1 MTAFTLASWNINS
14 VRLRAPMVA
23 DWVRQANPDVLCL
36 QEIKCQN
43 HEFPEA
49 AFREMGFSHFHVRG
63 QKGMHGVAIA
73 SRLPLDDLSDEDLCP
88 RGEARHQRVGVAGV
102 ELHNFYIPAGG
113 DEPNP
118 EVNPRFA
125 HKLEFLD
132 RIETYFARRKAENTP
147 LVLVGDFNIAPHEND
162 VWSHKQLLKVV
173 SHTPV
178 ETEALERIRQAGDF
192 SDVARDVSDDEEKL
206 YSWWSYR
213 ARDWRK
219 ANRGRRLDHIWASGP
234 AKARAL
240 AGGKD
245 AFSIWSDVRGWEKPS
260 DHAPVVLEIAAG

>member
-23 DWVRQANPDVLCL
+23 EWVKQAEPDVLCL

-43 HEFPEA
+43 EEFPEK
-49 AFREMGFSHFHVRG
+49 AFREMGFEHFHVRG

-73 SRLPLDDLSDEDLCP
+73 SRLPLDDLGDEGLCP
-88 RGEARHQRVGVAGV
+88 KSEARHQRVGVAEV

-113 DEPNP
+113 DEPDP
-118 EVNPRFA
+118 ETNPRFA
-125 HKLEFLD
+125 HKMDFLA
-132 RIETYFARRKAENTP
+132 RIERYFGERASENAP
-147 LVLVGDFNIAPHEND
+147 LVLVGDFNIAPYEHD

-178 ETEALERIRQAGDF
+178 ETDALERIRQTCDF
-192 SDVARDVSDDEEKL
+192 SDVARDLVPMQEKL

-219 ANRGRRLDHIWASGP
+219 ANRGRRLDHIWAAP
-234 AKARAL
+234 AAKARAL
-240 AGGKD
+240 DGGRD
-245 AFSIWSDVRGWEKPS
+245 AFTIWEDVRGWEKPS
-260 DHAPVVLEIAAG
+260 DHAPVVLKLGA

>member
-1 MTAFTLASWNINS
+1 MTALTLASWNINS
-14 VRLRAPMVA
+14 VRLRAPLVA
-23 DWVRQANPDVLCL
+23 DWVREADPDVLCL

-49 AFREMGFSHFHVRG
+49 AFREMGFRHFHVRG

-73 SRLPLDDLSDEDLCP
+73 SKLPLEDLSDEALCP
-88 RGEARHQRVGVAGV
+88 KSEARHQRVMVDGI

-118 EVNPRFA
+118 AINPRFA
-125 HKLEFLD
+125 HKLAFLD
-132 RIETYFARRKAENTP
+132 RIETYFRERAAENAP
-147 LVLVGDFNIAPHEND
+147 LVLVGDFNIAPYEHD

-192 SDVARDVSDDEEKL
+192 ADVARELIPMDEKV

-213 ARDWRK
+213 ARDWK
-219 ANRGRRLDHIWASGP
+219 AANRGRRLDHIWAAP
-234 AKARAL
+234 AVRERAL
-240 AGGKD
+240 AGGRE
-245 AFSIWSDVRGWEKPS
+245 AFRIWEDCRGWEKPS
-260 DHAPVVLEIAAG
+260 DHAPVVLKIGG

>member
-1 MTAFTLASWNINS
+1 MTAFSLASWNINS
-14 VRLRAPMVA
+14 VRLRAPLVA
-23 DWVRQANPDVLCL
+23 EWVKLADPDVLCL

-73 SRLPLDDLSDEDLCP
+73 SKLPLDDLGDEGLCP
-88 RGEARHQRVGVAGV
+88 REEARHQRVGVAGV

-113 DEPNP
+113 DEPDV
-118 EVNPRFA
+118 ETNPRFA
-125 HKLEFLD
+125 HKMEFLD
-132 RIETYFARRKAENTP
+132 RLERYFGERRAENAP
-147 LVLVGDFNIAPHEND
+147 LVLVGDFNIAPYEHD

-173 SHTPV
+173 SHTPG

-192 SDVARDVSDDEEKL
+192 ADLARELIPMDEKV
-206 YSWWSYR
+206 YTWWSYR

-219 ANRGRRLDHIWASGP
+219 ANRGRRLDHIWAAPSV
-234 AKARAL
+234 KDRAL
-240 AGGKD
+240 AAGREGFKVWED
-245 AFSIWSDVRGWEKPS
+245 LRGYEKPS
-260 DHAPVVLEIAAG
+260 DHAPVVMRFEA

>member
-23 DWVRQANPDVLCL
+23 EWVKQANPDVLCL

-43 HEFPEA
+43 DEFPEK
-49 AFREMGFSHFHVRG
+49 AFRDMGFEHFHVRG

-73 SRLPLDDLSDEDLCP
+73 SRLPLEDLGDEALCP
-88 RGEARHQRVGVAGV
+88 KEEARHQRVGVAGV

-118 EVNPRFA
+118 DTNPRFA
-125 HKLEFLD
+125 HKMEFLS
-132 RIETYFARRKAENTP
+132 RIERYFGDRAKEDAA
-147 LVLVGDFNIAPHEND
+147 LVLVGDFNIAPYEHD

-178 ETEALERIRQAGDF
+178 ETDALERIRQTCDF
-192 SDVARDVSDDEEKL
+192 SDVARDLVPMEEKL

-219 ANRGRRLDHIWASGP
+219 ANRGRRLDHIWASP
-234 AKARAL
+234 AAKTRAL
-240 AGGKD
+240 AGGRE
-245 AFSIWSDVRGWEKPS
+245 AFTIWEDVRGWEKPS
-260 DHAPVVLEIAAG
+260 DHAPVVLKLGA

>member
-1 MTAFTLASWNINS
+1 MAALRLASWNINS

-23 DWVRQANPDVLCL
+23 EWVKQADPDVLCL

-63 QKGMHGVAIA
+63 MKGMHGVAIA
-73 SRLPLDDLSDEDLCP
+73 SKYELEDLPDADLCP
-88 RGEARHQRVGVAGV
+88 KGEARHQRVGVEGL

-113 DEPNP
+113 DEPDP
-118 EVNPRFA
+118 ETNPRFA
-125 HKLEFLD
+125 HKMEFLA
-132 RIETYFARRKAENTP
+132 RIEAYFASRKVENAP
-147 LVLVGDFNIAPHEND
+147 LVLVGDFNIAPYEHD

-178 ETEALERIRQAGDF
+178 ETDALERIRLAGEF
-192 SDVARDVSDDEEKL
+192 SDIARELVPMDEKL

-219 ANRGRRLDHIWASGP
+219 ANRGRRLDHIWAAP
-234 AKARAL
+234 AARDRAL
-240 AGGKD
+240 ATGRDG
-245 AFSIWSDVRGWEKPS
+245 FQIWEDVRGWEKPS
-260 DHAPVVLEIAAG
+260 DHAPVVLDLGD